1 LANYPFIQD
10 VAVVAV
16 AMGGETSG
24 AEDKRLVAY
33 LVPKKGKSLSIPK
46 LRGFLKESLPEYML
60 PSAFVPLDALP
71 LTSNGKID
79 RKALPALDAVGFMP
93 DEGYVAPETP
103 LEVSLA
109 TMWSEVL
116 RVPKVGTKDNFFN
129 LGGHSLLATQVLA
142 RVRETQG
149 VDIPLRTLFEA
160 PTVTAL
166 AEAIETA
173 RQSGATL
180 KSSSFDDEMEG
191 GLL

>member
-1 LANYPFIQD
+1 
-10 VAVVAV
+10 
-16 AMGGETSG
+16 
-24 AEDKRLVAY
+24 
-33 LVPKKGKSLSIPK
+33 
-46 LRGFLKESLPEYML
+46 
-60 PSAFVPLDALP
+60 
-71 LTSNGKID
+71 
-79 RKALPALDAVGFMP
+79 
-93 DEGYVAPETP
+93 
-103 LEVSLA
+103 
-109 TMWSEVL
+109 
-116 RVPKVGTKDNFFN
+116 
-129 LGGHSLLATQVLA
+129 VLA